1 MEYDEKIR
9 ACVSLKELFV
19 LWENKLPQVVTYKIK
34 GAEHNVTIDHANNKF
49 ISDGIVNSAVWN
61 SGQHKRILYV
71 LKEAYTGDDE
81 GFDLAEWL
89 STSPDYR
96 MWNRVARWTYGIQNT
111 TVDRIQKYIA
121 DSEEEIYKRCF
132 NQISVMNLKKS
143 SGESGSVYEE
153 IDAYATADKEEL
165 KKEFELI
172 DPDIV
177 VCGST
182 FGTLINKVFET
193 SVDKANDNWAYYME
207 IAGKERLFID
217 YYHPANHWPDL
228 VNYYAVVNLY
238 QQALIEK
245 AGI

>member
-1 MEYDEKIR
+1 MAYKDDVYNSK
-9 ACVSLKELFV
+9 SLKELFV
-19 LWENKLPQVVTYKIK
+19 LWENKDPQTVTYEIK
-34 GAEHNVTIDHANNKF
+34 GTEHKVTIDHANNKF
-49 ISDGIVNSAVWN
+49 IEDGIVNPDVWS
-61 SGQHKRILYV
+61 SGQYKRILYV

-81 GFDLAEWL
+81 GFDLAGWL

-111 TVDRIQKYIA
+111 TASRIQKYIA
-121 DSEEEIYKRCF
+121 NPEEEIYKQSF
-132 NQISVMNLKKS
+132 NQIAIMNLKKS
-143 SGESGSVYEE
+143 SGESESVYEE
-153 IDAYATADKEEL
+153 IDAYAKADKEEL
-165 KKEFELI
+165 IKEFELI

-193 SVDKANDNWAYYME
+193 SVNKVNDNWAYYME

-238 QQALIEK
+238 QQALLGK